1 MSQNVRC
8 TVNLQ
13 QLIEYMKIHLI
24 SLEQDSAFLQKQ
36 IDEFEGDFESDEWEE
51 LQIADINNTGQMHGV
66 QHILDIA
73 EGRI

>member
-1 MSQNVRC
+1 M
-8 TVNLQ
+8 NLQ

-24 SLEQDSAFLQKQ
+24 SLEQDAAFLQRQ
-36 IDEFEGDFESDEWEE
+36 LDDFSDNFESDEWEE
-51 LQIADINNTGQMHGV
+51 LNIADINNTGQMQAV

>member
-1 MSQNVRC
+1 M
-8 TVNLQ
+8 NLE

-24 SLEQDSAFLQKQ
+24 SLEQDGAYLQRQ
-36 IDEFEGDFESDEWEE
+36 LDEFNGDFDSYEYEE
-51 LQIADINNTGQMHGV
+51 LTITDINNTGQMQGV

>member
-1 MSQNVRC
+1 M
-8 TVNLQ
+8 NLQ

-36 IDEFEGDFESDEWEE
+36 IDEFSGDLDSYEYEE
-51 LQIADINNTGQMHGV
+51 LNIADINNTGQMEGI

>member
-1 MSQNVRC
+1 MRF

-36 IDEFEGDFESDEWEE
+36 IDEFSGDLDSYEYEE
-51 LQIADINNTGQMHGV
+51 LNIADINNTGQMEGV
-66 QHILDIA
+66 QHIIDIA